1 MFYFCKKITCFY
13 AIIIIIFIFISG
25 CSINKTVIKNNIE
38 PKNIG
43 LTLNYKYNHDTI
55 EPTID
60 IEWSWRQPKKQLD
73 KNIQD
78 IVAIMWNDENVNW
91 VGTTMF
97 GESGGGP
104 AMNYFDYLV
113 KKANDNE
120 QGYSYFG
127 YPARSNNKVTFK
139 LLSSRKNPNPK
150 IPDKIYIYF
159 IHPEHTII
167 GENIIYVIKEIAFPS

>member
-78 IVAIMWNDENVNW
+78 IVAIMWNDEMSI
-91 VGTTMF
+91 G
-97 GESGGGP
+97 
-104 AMNYFDYLV
+104 LV
-113 KKANDNE
+113 QQCLE
-120 QGYSYFG
+120 
-127 YPARSNNKVTFK
+127 KVVVDQ
-139 LLSSRKNPNPK
+139 L
-150 IPDKIYIYF
+150 
-159 IHPEHTII
+159 
-167 GENIIYVIKEIAFPS
+167 